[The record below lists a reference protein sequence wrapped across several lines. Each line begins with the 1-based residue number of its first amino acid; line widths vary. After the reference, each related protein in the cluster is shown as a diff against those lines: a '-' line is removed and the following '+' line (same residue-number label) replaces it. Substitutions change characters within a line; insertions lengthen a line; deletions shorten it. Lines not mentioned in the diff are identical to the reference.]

1 MQTVDDKIIVQAID
15 DSLKKSSM
23 WIITDTR
30 EDRPYRWTVIA
41 VWPWRTLENW
51 EREVMSVKV
60 WDMVFFTRY
69 WPDEF
74 EHEWQK
80 YYSIRQWSILAF
92 DNTNNEQK

>member
-1 MQTVDDKIIVQAID
+1 MKTVDDKIIVQALD
-15 DSLKKSSM
+15 DSLKTSSM

-30 EDRPYRWTVIA
+30 EDRPYRWIVIA

-51 EREVMSVKV
+51 EREIMLVKE

-74 EHEWQK
+74 EYEGER
-80 YYSIRQWSILAF
+80 YYSIKQWSILAYISK
-92 DNTNNEQK
+92 NAEK